1 LTNEETMARVQRL
14 FDATSADKPLEVAAV
29 AMELAGEALCNIN
42 NLAVDLSRAAT
53 AMEQNNF
60 LMSEL
65 LLLLRERLP

>member
-1 LTNEETMARVQRL
+1 MTNEETMARVQRL